1 MVAGVAGAS
10 SRSSTVVIEEKVVL
24 RPPPKVLSSGVF
36 RTSQT
41 VGVDGGALGGWGGG
55 WSGEH
60 RLSRRL
66 QVWENLVCNS
76 KFPEI

>member
-41 VGVDGGALGGWGGG
+41 VGVDGEPWVV
-55 WSGEH
+55 GEEAGQG
-60 RLSRRL
+60 STG
-66 QVWENLVCNS
+66 
-76 KFPEI
+76 